1 MINTVLENYLKLFF
15 ILTPF
20 FILSTFLSMTSS
32 WSKADR
38 HQLSLRVTFAVLCI
52 TITLMFAGNS
62 IFKLFGITIN
72 SFRVG
77 TGALLFLSAVSLIK
91 GGDDKAP
98 CPNSDD
104 IAVVPL
110 AMPVAVGPATVGTLL
125 VMGIELHTIEA
136 KAMGVLSLVLAVL
149 TLGVL
154 LYGAGYIE
162 KLLKKRGLTIL
173 SKLTGL
179 ILAAMSAQMIMGGI
193 KGFFN
198 L

>member
-1 MINTVLENYLKLFF
+1 MLNIILENYLKLFF

-20 FILSTFLSMTSS
+20 FILSTFLSMTAT
-32 WSKADR
+32 WNEKEKKHLAV
-38 HQLSLRVTFAVLCI
+38 RVTIAILCI
-52 TITLMFAGNS
+52 TLVIMFAGNA
-62 IFKLFGITIN
+62 IFKLFGITID
-72 SFRVG
+72 SFRIG
-77 TGALLFLSAVSLIK
+77 TGALLFLSAVGLIK
-91 GGDDKAP
+91 GGEENTA
-98 CPNSDD
+98 CPKNDD

-125 VMGIELHTIEA
+125 VMGIELKTAETKI
-136 KAMGVLSLVLAVL
+136 MGILSLFFAVI
-149 TLGVL
+149 TLGIL

-162 KLLKKRGLTIL
+162 KLLRNRGLTIL